1 MLWVSTVIVN
11 AVIGIAAGTRGKAL
25 LAAVLFATGFISALP
40 DRKRV
45 VVGICAVFAA
55 VPLIQLAG
63 ALGVVRDELGR
74 GGLEMVESGHLS
86 EVFRQLSR
94 ELLPDDRQDVEVL
107 REHGVS
113 RLLSWTNVVVP
124 LMTPQTVPYR
134 GMTGLLDEAAQTFQV
149 ASFSGSTPDDL
160 YEAGLWNAPARQYG
174 FTVNAYTSVEFT
186 LAADGWS
193 RGGAVAALL
202 FGFVAALL
210 MTLWEV
216 GVSRLPGRGAGAFLS
231 LPVAKAAFFDTN
243 FIPLLPMLRGM
254 VLYTLILC
262 ALVAVVES
270 VRHASRSPLRR
281 GVPLRTRPGLRR
293 G

>member
-1 MLWVSTVIVN
+1 MLWVFTVVVN

-94 ELLPDDRQDVEVL
+94 ELLPDDRQD
-107 REHGVS
+107 
-113 RLLSWTNVVVP
+113 
-124 LMTPQTVPYR
+124 VPYR